1 MWTAERHFDYL
12 NALNNLKDSSVY
24 AAIIFLKGTHKAPP
38 TSTMALEMFQRAAKS
53 LSRWKW
59 SNRSERK
66 EFYLAILSLKILK
79 QKKDND
85 PLHGRYL
92 T

>member
-1 MWTAERHFDYL
+1 VRTGTAERHFDYL
-12 NALNNLKDSSVY
+12 NALNNLKVSSVY
-24 AAIIFLKGTHKAPP
+24 AAIIFLKSSTHKAPP
-38 TSTMALEMFQRAAKS
+38 TSTMALDMFQSAA
-53 LSRWKW
+53 WKW

-66 EFYLAILSLKILK
+66 EFYLAILTLKIVK

-85 PLHGRYL
+85 PLQGRYL